1 MKKLVRIGF
10 LAALCSG
17 VSWAQ
22 AIPFFNGAASLGNS
36 WFWLQFLPSAGCHN
50 GNSNYFGYYSFTA
63 APWIDHL
70 DMGWES
76 YSDAGDGLC
85 GVWLLSLIHI

>member
-1 MKKLVRIGF
+1 V
-10 LAALCSG
+10 
-17 VSWAQ
+17 Q

-70 DMGWES
+70 DMGW
-76 YSDAGDGLC
+76 AIRPGFRRFTTRL
-85 GVWLLSLIHI
+85 